1 MTEAISDKRSLLI
14 HRERL
19 RTGMRAS
26 TMEGMLATPIVTMS
40 LPVNIFITALVTKG
54 FPLTK
59 PAIGSLTS
67 LPFVCNFLQVFYSPL
82 VARWLPL
89 KFTAMA
95 MAAIHIGC
103 WLWLG
108 FKLPSLPLTDPVA
121 LAQVLLPWFFISS
134 IFNASLAVAWNSWM
148 HGLVP
153 PRLRGRYFGQ
163 RNRFCQGATLVFVL
177 LTGYVLSQGAY
188 SVRTFQIVINAACL
202 CRVISLYYF
211 WRMPG
216 TRPAAPQP
224 AVATLPFAA
233 QVRLVTRAHSL
244 LIFIGF
250 GAIWSFATN
259 CFGPFYYVFMYEE
272 LGFTGTQVGILA
284 TLTALGGMLTL
295 PVWGQLLDRYGN
307 KAVMAV
313 ALGLWQL
320 QNFFWCIITPGNSAL
335 LYGMWL
341 IGGSWSAGFV
351 LGQLTILLK
360 LIPPDAKN
368 LAIGLNLAFISIVA
382 AISPIIGGQVL
393 AWALAQ
399 GYGPLSVYHT
409 VFLVQPVM
417 CLLGCLLLLKL
428 REPAASE
435 FTTVVGAMRNIR
447 TLSGVMGLSFLV
459 NYLFVKPDRRGR

>member
-1 MTEAISDKRSLLI
+1 MVEAISDKHSLLV
-14 HRERL
+14 HRARL

-67 LPFVCNFLQVFYSPL
+67 LPFVCNFLQAFYSPF
-82 VARWLPL
+82 VARWLPV
-89 KFTAMA
+89 KFTATT
-95 MAAIHIGC
+95 MAAIHTGC

-108 FKLPSLPLTDPVA
+108 WKLPSLPLADPLA
-121 LAQVLLPWFFISS
+121 LAKFLLPWFFVSS
-134 IFNASLAVAWNSWM
+134 VFNASLAVAWNSWM
-148 HGLVP
+148 HDLVP
-153 PRLRGRYFGQ
+153 PRMRGRYFGQ
-163 RNRFCQGATLVFVL
+163 RNRYCQGATLVFVL
-177 LTGYVLSQGAY
+177 LTGWVLSLGGY
-188 SVRTFQIVINAACL
+188 SVRIFQIVIGTACL
-202 CRVISLYYF
+202 FRAISLYFF

-224 AVATLPFAA
+224 AVAALPFAE
-233 QVRLVTRAHSL
+233 QVRHVSRAHSL
-244 LIFIGF
+244 LLFIGF

-284 TLTALGGMLTL
+284 TLTALGGMLSL

-320 QNFFWCIITPGNSAL
+320 QNFFWCILTPANSSL
-335 LYGMWL
+335 LYLMWL
-341 IGGSWSAGFV
+341 VGGSWSAGFV

-360 LIPPDAKN
+360 LIPPEAKN
-368 LAIGLNLAFISIVA
+368 LAIGLNLAFISMVA
-382 AISPIIGGQVL
+382 AVSPIIGGQVL
-393 AWALAQ
+393 AWAIAQ
-399 GYGPLSVYHT
+399 GHAPLSVYHAA
-409 VFLVQPVM
+409 FLLQPVM
-417 CLLGCLLLLKL
+417 CLLGCLLLVKL

-435 FTTVVGAMRNIR
+435 FTIVVGAMRNIR

-459 NYLFVKPDRRGR
+459 NYLFVKPGRRGR

>member
-1 MTEAISDKRSLLI
+1 MTEAIPDKRSLLI

-95 MAAIHIGC
+95 MAAIHTGC

-108 FKLPSLPLTDPVA
+108 FKLPSLPLSDPVA

-188 SVRTFQIVINAACL
+188 SVRTFQLVIYAACL

-216 TRPAAPQP
+216 TRPAATQP
-224 AVATLPFAA
+224 AVAALPFAA
-233 QVRLVTRAHSL
+233 QVRLVTQSHSL
-244 LIFIGF
+244 LLFIAF
-250 GAIWSFATN
+250 GAVWSFATN

-284 TLTALGGMLTL
+284 TLTALGGMLSL

-307 KAVMAV
+307 KAVMAI

-320 QNFFWCIITPGNSAL
+320 QNFFWCILTPSNSAL

-368 LAIGLNLAFISIVA
+368 LAIGLNLAFISLVA